1 MARRLETTQELHRTD
16 EGVTIIELMAALLVI
31 GILIA
36 IAVPTFGHVRSKA
49 QDTAAQR
56 EARQAVLTQKTYY
69 AGNGEYGAAEE
80 VQPTEPNVK
89 FEDLDKS
96 KPQVLG
102 RVYVKVD
109 QGKAVATMVSRS
121 GTGICY
127 WVREAAGTATTFAK
141 GGCDDTPPASAFGP
155 EW

>member
-1 MARRLETTQELHRTD
+1 MTHQGKHD
-16 EGVTIIELMAALLVI
+16 DDGVTIIELMGVLFII

-36 IAVPTFGHVRSKA
+36 IAVPTFGHVRAKA

-69 AGNGEYGAAEE
+69 AGNGEYGAAAE

-89 FEDLDKS
+89 FEDLDNS

-121 GTGICY
+121 ATGVCY
-127 WVREAAGTATTFAK
+127 WVRESAITATTYAK
-141 GGCDDTPPASAFGP
+141 GGCDTTPPDTAFGAS
-155 EW
+155 W